1 MASHKVWVI
10 FKAIQNF
17 LQHEEDDKISAR
29 KLKKKQTKR
38 QGRGAYI
45 SSENLSGWG

>member
-29 KLKKKQTKR
+29 KLKNKNKR

>member
-29 KLKKKQTKR
+29 KLKKKNKQKDKE
-38 QGRGAYI
+38 GVHI
-45 SSENLSGWG
+45 